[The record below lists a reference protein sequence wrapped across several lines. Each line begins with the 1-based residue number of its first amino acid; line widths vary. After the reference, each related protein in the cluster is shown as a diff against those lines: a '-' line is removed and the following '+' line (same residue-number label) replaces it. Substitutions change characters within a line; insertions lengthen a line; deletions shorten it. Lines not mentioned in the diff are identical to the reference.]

1 MVGPCYSGTVV
12 QPPGTICIAL
22 KRPTFGCAIACESG
36 KPSGLLVQ
44 GCTGLSKKVD
54 IHSKRIAD
62 SPGLQT
68 VTMEAGRR
76 WAG

>member
-1 MVGPCYSGTVV
+1 MVGPCYCGTVV
-12 QPPGTICIAL
+12 QPPRTISIAL

-36 KPSGLLVQ
+36 KPSGLFVQ

-62 SPGLQT
+62 SPGVQT
-68 VTMEAGRR
+68 VTKEVGWR
-76 WAG
+76 